1 MLSPIT
7 STKEA
12 RSCLPRR
19 HLNDIAAT
27 GIHTHALAAGNL
39 TSAGLHRRK
48 IRTRHCNSKESRGS
62 NEHGHHN
69 AQHNHTNSTPALLCR
84 LASLRGN
91 TDLLTAHRLGWWRI
105 AKFSTGSAQFDT
117 PLFSLARQPPAR
129 RRRLPFPLRYSLDRR
144 GPRSLGCPRGG
155 DLGLGLG
162 ITFKTRAARGLD
174 QLTILIPGHT
184 PP

>member
-12 RSCLPRR
+12 RSCLSRR

-62 NEHGHHN
+62 NEHGHDN

-84 LASLRGN
+84 LTSLRGN
-91 TDLLTAHRLGWWRI
+91 ADLLTAHRLGGWRI
-105 AKFSTGSAQFDT
+105 AEFSAGSAQFDT
-117 PLFSLARQPPAR
+117 LLFPFARQPPAR
-129 RRRLPFPLRYSLDRR
+129 RRRLPFPLTNSLDRR
-144 GPRSLGCPRGG
+144 GLPGLGCPRGG
-155 DLGLGLG
+155 DLGLGLE
-162 ITFKTRAARGLD
+162 ITFKTWAARGQD
-174 QLTILIPGHT
+174 QLTILIPRHT